1 MWKNETRALGR
12 KMLMINKK
20 NAQHSRLFMENMCD
34 QVSLFSRDRIVVS
47 TSRCGR
53 DNPGSNPGHG
63 KAPQGSSWLLA
74 DNFLQLKTKTRN

>member
-1 MWKNETRALGR
+1 ME
-12 KMLMINKK
+12 NKK
-20 NAQHSRLFMENMCD
+20 DAQHSRLFMENIYH

-53 DNPGSNPGHG
+53 DHPGSNSGQG

-74 DNFLQLKTKTRN
+74 DNFLQLKTNKRNWLK